1 MRTTWAVSPVCCHR
15 ICRFWS
21 LTLFIVWLVFFPA
34 LVHGQALSGI
44 TGTITDATGAVVP
57 GATVTVTN
65 IGTQVSKTAVTS
77 SAGTY
82 NIVDLNP
89 GSYTVKVEANGF
101 QSSVHDNVG
110 VEVGKV
116 STLDAILQ
124 PGNTSQTVEV
134 KADLVALNTENPQQA
149 TTIEPQLV
157 AALPLEISGGR
168 GRQIDSFLFLAPGVT
183 GSTFS
188 HRINGGVDFQNE
200 VLFNGVV
207 AVQSETAG
215 YQTNINPPYE
225 MVDQFSVLR
234 DTFSAQYG
242 LAQGAA
248 SYRFASGTNAL
259 HGDGFEIL
267 RNNFFDA
274 RGAYNPTT
282 PIDRE
287 NNWGF
292 SLGGPVFIPK
302 LYNGKNK
309 TFFFVASDWY
319 RQNLTQTGFMT
330 VPTPAMKTGDFSHFV
345 DASGKLIPIYN
356 PVNSTCTA
364 NGNAPGQPF
373 VGNIIP
379 QACISANSTSLLQ
392 YLPDPNVP
400 GFTNNLSSQLTSE
413 PNTYL
418 NWGYTI
424 DQNISDKQ
432 SIHWSEW
439 RDKATTFGID
449 NNALFSGVFS
459 GLKNEPRLGT
469 GFFLTYS
476 NSFSPNLIMTA
487 GAGWMGELN
496 FEYNSHLGTAF
507 PDISVGSSALPRISF
522 INGTYNPN
530 DWGAGNAGETFS
542 INRKLGLSFDNNWLW
557 VHGNQTFNMGI
568 EVRRSYQDD
577 HECQACIGQI
587 TFSAFTTGDPASFL
601 ATPPPGAPAA
611 GTTGSAFASFL
622 LGDVDSANR
631 NLAPELR
638 LRNLDVS
645 PYLQDD
651 IKLSPRLT
659 LNVGVRWDIMRPFT
673 EVNNNIVFF
682 NPNLPNPDAG
692 GRLGAATKFGTC
704 PGCAGYDRADIKWDH
719 LSPRLGFAYELNNK
733 TVLQGGFSVN
743 FLNGGAYEYGTSKVA
758 VSYGNLLNGSV
769 NVPTNNSNVPA
780 YGFWDGNPLPAPA
793 ALPFGPGIGTGNV
806 IHEFSRNDGITP
818 YLMAW
823 NVGIQREL
831 PYNMFFSGAY
841 VANKTVHLPSQM
853 NPTNEVPV
861 QFLDKYG
868 SLLGQQFGPAAIAA
882 GIPLPYPGFT
892 GSVQQALR
900 PYPQY
905 IDIVNNFDMTGASR
919 YNAMQLE
926 LEKRFSEGLSFLVT
940 YNLSRMMSN
949 TNSGFTIFG
958 ARPLNKQDQ
967 AAEWTV
973 DNNDQT
979 HMVNIAATYELP
991 FGPGK
996 PFLNT
1001 RNLWGQVFGGWQIS
1015 PILTYQSG
1023 TPLWSSTPG
1032 GTVTVPGD
1040 PLGNCPSGSDVCGP
1054 GNDNR
1059 ANVVPGVPQFLGY
1072 QNVYKGLP
1080 VINAA
1085 AFTNPG
1091 LWTLG
1096 NAPRVLSGLRNPWF
1110 FNENV
1115 ALVKK
1120 FFLGSERFKAELRME
1135 YFNLLNRVQFGSPDL
1150 NLTDANFGMV
1160 INSQNNTQRQGQ
1172 AQFRVTF

>member
-1 MRTTWAVSPVCCHR
+1 MRSFPNQPLCFRRAV
-15 ICRFWS
+15 CRS
-21 LTLFIVWLVFFPA
+21 LACFGVLLFVLSFPA
-34 LVHGQALSGI
+34 RLRAQALSGI

-57 GATVTVTN
+57 GATVTITN
-65 IGTQVSKTAVTS
+65 VATQVSKSAVTS
-77 SAGTY
+77 SSGTY

-89 GSYTVKVEANGF
+89 GKYTLKVEAHGF
-101 QSSVHDNVG
+101 TTSIHNDVG
-110 VEVGKV
+110 IEVSKV
-116 STLDAILQ
+116 STVDAILQ
-124 PGNTSQTVEV
+124 PGNTATTVEV

-157 AALPLEISGGR
+157 EALPLQISGGR

-183 GSTFS
+183 GNTFS

-248 SYRFASGTNAL
+248 SYRFASGTNEL

-292 SLGGPVFIPK
+292 SLGGPVYIPK
-302 LYNGKNK
+302 VYNGKNK
-309 TFFFVASDWY
+309 TFFFVTSEWY

-345 DASGKLIPIYN
+345 DSTGALIPIYN
-356 PVNSTCTA
+356 PVNSKCTA
-364 NGNAPGQPF
+364 NGNTPGTPF
-373 VGNIIP
+373 AGNIIP
-379 QACISANSTSLLQ
+379 AACISANSSSLLGD
-392 YLPDPNVP
+392 LPDPNLP
-400 GFTNNLSSQLTSE
+400 GFTNNLSSQITSV
-413 PNTYL
+413 PNTYS

-439 RDKATTFGID
+439 RDKAGTFGID

-496 FEYNSHLGTAF
+496 FEYNSHLGSDF
-507 PDISVGSSALPRISF
+507 PNISAASTVLPRISF
-522 INGTYNPN
+522 INGPYTPN

-557 VHGNQTFNMGI
+557 VHGNQTFNIGV

-577 HECQACIGQI
+577 HECQACVGQI
-587 TFSAFTTGDPASFL
+587 TFSAFTTGDPASF
-601 ATPPPGAPAA
+601 AANPPSTVPAP

-638 LRNLDVS
+638 LRNLDIS
-645 PYLQDD
+645 PYIQDD

-682 NPNLPNPDAG
+682 DPNIPNPAAG
-692 GRLGAATKFGTC
+692 GRLGAATKFGNC
-704 PGCAGYDRADIKWDH
+704 AGCAGYDRADIKWDH

-769 NVPTNNSNVPA
+769 NVPSNNSNIPA
-780 YGFWDGNPLPAPA
+780 YGFWDGNPLAAPA

-806 IHEFSRNDGITP
+806 IHEFNKNDGITP

-823 NVGIQREL
+823 NIGIQREL

-841 VANKTVHLPSQM
+841 VANRAVHLPSQL

-861 QFLDKYG
+861 QDLQKYG
-868 SLLGQQFGPAAIAA
+868 SLLGQPFGPAAIAA

-905 IDIVNNFDMTGASR
+905 VDIVNNFDMTGGSR

-958 ARPLNKQDQ
+958 SRPLNKQNQ
-967 AAEWTV
+967 GAEWTV

-979 HMVNIAATYELP
+979 HMVNIVATYELP

-996 PFLNT
+996 PMLNT
-1001 RNLWGQVFGGWQIS
+1001 KNVLGQVLGGWQIS

-1023 TPLWSSTPG
+1023 TPLWTSSPG
-1032 GTVTVPGD
+1032 GTISVPND
-1040 PLGNCPSGSDVCGP
+1040 PLGNCPNGSDVCGP

-1059 ANVVPGVPQFLGY
+1059 ANVIPGVPQFLGY
-1072 QNVYKGLP
+1072 GNVYKGLP

-1085 AFTNPG
+1085 AFSNPG
-1091 LWTLG
+1091 FWVLG
-1096 NAPRVLSGLRNPWF
+1096 NAPRVLSGLRNPWY

-1150 NLTDANFGMV
+1150 NLTDPNFGLV
-1160 INSQNNTQRQGQ
+1160 INSQANTQRQGQ
-1172 AQFRVTF
+1172 AQFRLTF